1 MSIGYTLTESEY
13 NQVQGQ
19 YYTEYQFFNCV
30 ADINGTYF
38 LFLSDEDKL
47 SLSQT
52 NWEWL
57 LSLPEEEY
65 TPPIAP
71 EFPLREEV

>member
-1 MSIGYTLTESEY
+1 MSIGYILTENEHTK
-13 NQVQGQ
+13 VQGQ
-19 YYTEYQFFNCV
+19 FYTPYEFFNCV

-38 LFLSDEDKL
+38 IFLSDENKL
-47 SLSQT
+47 SLSET

-57 LSLPEEEY
+57 LSLQEEEY